1 MRFLFFSLSLSRL
14 NFIAQLQ
21 LQDGKVDN
29 DNARGEKKE
38 EKKKER
44 VRMIEIVK
52 NNIKTSMVRK
62 SSNDRQ

>member
-1 MRFLFFSLSLSRL
+1 MTMLEE
-14 NFIAQLQ
+14 
-21 LQDGKVDN
+21 K
-29 DNARGEKKE
+29 KKE